1 MIRLVDNGSTL
12 VKPIQHILVVNY
24 AHVQIMV
31 IKLLYSMLQHVVI
44 GYINVLIVALLHV
57 KQQEHVQIMVL

>member
-1 MIRLVDNGSTL
+1 MIRLVDNGSIL

-24 AHVQIMV
+24 VLVQIMV
-31 IKLLYSMLQHVVI
+31 IKLLYSMLRHVVI